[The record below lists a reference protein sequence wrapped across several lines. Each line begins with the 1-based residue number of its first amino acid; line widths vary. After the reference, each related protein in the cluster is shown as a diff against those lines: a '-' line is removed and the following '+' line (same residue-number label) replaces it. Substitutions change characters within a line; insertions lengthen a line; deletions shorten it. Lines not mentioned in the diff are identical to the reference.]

1 MWLCVLFLLSSVF
14 LARLFEKRKMKIA
27 SLAYSVLFTFML
39 FTFIFVF
46 ELPFFKVA
54 LINLFGEL
62 LYAEIASILLSE
74 SELITFLG
82 FLLAVQVAIA
92 ILTTSTAIVNK
103 LKKRDPLSIKE
114 KNCFFK
120 AIREYNVLSSTE
132 INRLYCRMLD

>member
-1 MWLCVLFLLSSVF
+1 
-14 LARLFEKRKMKIA
+14 MKIA

-103 LKKRDPLSIKE
+103 LKKRDPLSLKE
-114 KNCFFK
+114 KNRFFK

>member
-92 ILTTSTAIVNK
+92 ILSTSTAIVNK

>member
-14 LARLFEKRKMKIA
+14 LARLFEKRKMKFA
-27 SLAYSVLFTFML
+27 SIAYSVLFTFML
-39 FTFIFVF
+39 FAFIFVF

-54 LINLFGEL
+54 LVNLFGEM
-62 LYAEIASILLSE
+62 LYAEMITIFLAE

-92 ILTTSTAIVNK
+92 ILSTSTAIVNK
-103 LKKRDPLSIKE
+103 LKKRDPLSLKE
-114 KNCFFK
+114 KNRFFK
-120 AIREYNVLSSTE
+120 AIREYTVLSSTK

>member
-39 FTFIFVF
+39 FAFIFVF

-92 ILTTSTAIVNK
+92 ILSTSTAIVNK

>member
-14 LARLFEKRKMKIA
+14 LARLFEKRKMKFA
-27 SLAYSVLFTFML
+27 SIAYSVLFTFML
-39 FTFIFVF
+39 FAFIFVF

-62 LYAEIASILLSE
+62 LYAEIVSILLSE

-103 LKKRDPLSIKE
+103 LKKRDPLSLKE
-114 KNCFFK
+114 KNRFFK